1 VRDEQL
7 KSQYRDEKAI
17 IEKQLMETQF
27 LVNEKEREIERIR
40 ADFEKSRRE
49 SNDKISELED
59 KVMFFRQ
66 NQKLLTEDDEY
77 KKQAM

>member
-1 VRDEQL
+1 MRDEQL